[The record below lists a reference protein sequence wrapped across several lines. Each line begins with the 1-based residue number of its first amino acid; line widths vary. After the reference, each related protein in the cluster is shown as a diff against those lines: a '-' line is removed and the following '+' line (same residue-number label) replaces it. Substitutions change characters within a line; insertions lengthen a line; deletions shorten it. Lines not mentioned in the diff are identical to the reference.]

1 VQYSLRRAPT
11 LLVALAFLLLA
22 AATATA
28 HTGRYGGTEDRAP
41 FNTMPAEDDGPA
53 FFSGDGA
60 RQHDG
65 DLGHLPASSSNV
77 ELVGSLEPSAVF
89 GPIVEGQIADL
100 AVYKNYAYLASWSE
114 ETCSRGGTYIVDIT
128 NPRRPVDTGI
138 FLPALSKNYH
148 GEGAH
153 VISASTRN
161 FTGDLLAVNNETCA
175 STSVGGG
182 FDLYD
187 VSNPRDPRPLIQG
200 AGDFGGEGQMNGQ
213 GTKAREYHSVFMWK
227 DDGKVYLVG
236 TDNEEFHDV
245 DIFDISNPR
254 RPKPVAEYDMLEEFP
269 QIAEA
274 TPPYGDEVFN
284 HDMVVKEVGGRDML
298 LDSYWDGGY
307 LLVDIENPEKP
318 IYKGD
323 VDFSDGKTDP
333 LHPGNVPPEG
343 NAHQAEF
350 SADNEYF
357 LAADEDF
364 NPYRAHE
371 FFIDGVKWP
380 ASEVGGGTSQ
390 AALPDQELD
399 GPAFYGGYGCPQ
411 DPTPNVPTAPSRESL
426 GLTADQER
434 ILVLQ
439 RGPFG
444 DPAEDYDGDGKIYD
458 DDDACFPGEKAAQ
471 AYDKGWDAILLVNRH
486 PDSGDPAADEAYC
499 GSGGYDA
506 SKPMVTLCT
515 THEAFHVL
523 FDSDP
528 RFETPYAVGDSP
540 QIGAQATG
548 QIRGTSRFDGWGY
561 AHLFRNQSGKVEE
574 VDAYAIPEA
583 LDPNYAFGFGDL
595 SIHEFA
601 ADPQQNLA
609 YVSYYSG
616 GMRVFRFGEEGLTP
630 VGHYIDGGGNNFWG
644 VETFVAGQS
653 APRNLRGKTLF
664 AGSDRDHGIWIFR
677 YTGG

>member
-1 VQYSLRRAPT
+1 VQQLLKRAPVV
-11 LLVALAFLLLA
+11 LAALAVLLLA
-22 AATATA
+22 AATAAA
-28 HTGRYGGTEDRAP
+28 HPTHQSGDRAP
-41 FNTMPAEDDGPA
+41 FNTKFAAEDDGPTS
-53 FFSGDGA
+53 FSGEGA
-60 RQHDG
+60 HQHGG
-65 DLGHLPASSSNV
+65 DHGHLPASSSNV

-100 AVYKNYAYLASWSE
+100 AVYKDYAYLNSWSE
-114 ETCSRGGTYIVDIT
+114 PTCSRGGIYVVDIT
-128 NPRRPVDTGI
+128 NPRRPTDTGV

-153 VISASTRN
+153 VISVATRD

-175 STSVGGG
+175 STEVGGG

-187 VSNPRDPRPLIQG
+187 VTDPRNPKVLVQG

-213 GTKAREYHSVFMWK
+213 GTKANEYHSVFLWE
-227 DDGKVYLVG
+227 DDGRVYLVG

-245 DIFDISNPR
+245 DIFDVSNPR
-254 RPKPVAEYDMLEEFP
+254 DPRPVNEIDMLDKFP
-269 QIAEA
+269 LIAEE
-274 TPPYGDEVFN
+274 PSPYGNEVFN
-284 HDMVVKEVGGRDML
+284 HDMVVKEIGGRDVL

-307 LLVDIENPEKP
+307 LLVDVENPASPKY
-318 IYKGD
+318 IGD
-323 VDFSDGKTDP
+323 VDFSNGKTDP

-350 SADNEYF
+350 SADNKYF

-364 NPYRAHE
+364 NPYRADQ
-371 FFIDGVKWP
+371 FFVNGELRP
-380 ASEVGGGTSQ
+380 AVEVGGGTSQ
-390 AALPDQELD
+390 ASLPDQELD

-411 DPTPNVPTAPSRESL
+411 DPTPNVPAAPDRASL
-426 GLTADQER
+426 GLAADQER
-434 ILVLQ
+434 ILVMQ

-444 DPAEDYDGDGKIYD
+444 DPNEDYDGDGRIYD

-486 PDSGDPAADEAYC
+486 PESGSATADEPYC
-499 GSGGYDA
+499 GSGGYDP

-515 THEAFHVL
+515 THTVFHEL
-523 FDSDP
+523 FGSDP
-528 RFETPYAVGDSP
+528 RFESPYEAGDAP
-540 QIGAQATG
+540 ANGERATATV
-548 QIRGTSRFDGWGY
+548 RGTSRFDGWGY
-561 AHLFRNQSGKVEE
+561 AHLFRNQGGKIEE

-583 LDPNYAFGFGDL
+583 LDPAYAFGFGDL

-601 ADPQQNLA
+601 ADAQQNLA

-616 GMRVFRFGEEGLTP
+616 GMRVFRFGESGLTP
-630 VGHYIDGGGNNFWG
+630 VGHYVADGGNNFWG

-653 APRNLRGKTLF
+653 APRSLRGKTLF

-677 YTGG
+677 YTGD